1 LEKIVKKEGDGS
13 VKLEKPV
20 LLLIL
25 FLLFALPVAEAAEN
39 TAPPE
44 PDFEIKAKAAL
55 LMETNS
61 GKIIWEKNSR
71 EKLYPASLTKIMSLL
86 LVMEHLAAGT
96 VSLED
101 QVLVSARAS
110 SMGGSEIFLSEGDV
124 VSLENLLIGM
134 AVGSANDAAVA
145 VAEYVAGSVEGFVE
159 LMNEKARSLG
169 MEQTHFC
176 NPHGLHD
183 PDHYSSAHDVMLM
196 SLALLEYPQIHQW
209 ATIWMDEHFL
219 QGQIRSGE
227 VFLSNTNRMIVDYY
241 GCDGLK
247 TGFTREAGNGIS
259 ATALRGK
266 TRLLAVVM
274 GSDTEKDRYDT
285 ARALLDYGFNNFK
298 SVPVIKKGTEVV
310 RLPVD
315 KGYPPE
321 VSVIAAKNLGLLLP
335 QGAAEEYEKEVRLLD
350 FELPLQQHQ
359 KVGELIARYGDGEK
373 AVVDLLVQEEVRR
386 ASIMT
391 MFKRLLYRWLRFG
404 R

>member
-1 LEKIVKKEGDGS
+1 
-13 VKLEKPV
+13 
-20 LLLIL
+20 
-25 FLLFALPVAEAAEN
+25 
-39 TAPPE
+39 
-44 PDFEIKAKAAL
+44 
-55 LMETNS
+55 
-61 GKIIWEKNSR
+61 
-71 EKLYPASLTKIMSLL
+71 
-86 LVMEHLAAGT
+86 
-96 VSLED
+96 
-101 QVLVSARAS
+101 
-110 SMGGSEIFLSEGDV
+110 
-124 VSLENLLIGM
+124 
-134 AVGSANDAAVA
+134 
-145 VAEYVAGSVEGFVE
+145 
-159 LMNEKARSLG
+159 
-169 MEQTHFC
+169 
-176 NPHGLHD
+176 
-183 PDHYSSAHDVMLM
+183 
-196 SLALLEYPQIHQW
+196 
-209 ATIWMDEHFL
+209 
-219 QGQIRSGE
+219 
-227 VFLSNTNRMIVDYY
+227 
-241 GCDGLK
+241 
-247 TGFTREAGNGIS
+247 
-259 ATALRGK
+259 
-266 TRLLAVVM
+266 M